1 MSVFKMQYNV
11 VPRFSVDKFTAI
23 LSSGEVSLFI
33 SAVQGDY

>member
-11 VPRFSVDKFTAI
+11 VLRFSVDKFTAI
-23 LSSGEVSLFI
+23 LSSGDVSLFI